1 VFASVHRRP
10 QTFFSQN
17 KINGLVVDA
26 PARVRVRPL
35 AADGT
40 VGTLAGIESVSV
52 LRCQHEDAMLNDT
65 RIRSAKARERH
76 YKLTD
81 FDGLYLLVCRNGS
94 KLWRFAY
101 RFDRKQKQIAL
112 GAYPEV
118 TLAEARDR
126 REASRKL
133 LANGKDPSL
142 ERRLEKIA
150 RAAGGNTLREVAEEF
165 LDKQRREGRSEATLG
180 KNRWLLEPA
189 FAAFGD
195 RPIGELT
202 APELLHA
209 LRQFE
214 LRSRYESARRLRAVA
229 GMVFRY
235 AIATG
240 RASRDIS
247 VDLRG
252 ALTTPKV
259 NHRAA
264 ITEPSK
270 LGALLRAIEGY
281 SGQPT
286 TRLALQL
293 SALLFVRPGEL
304 RLARWKEIDFD
315 KTVWVVPAATM
326 KMKRPHRVPLAR
338 QTVVILRELHRITG
352 QGEFVF
358 PAVDSV
364 RRCMSNNTL
373 NAALRRLGYS
383 KEDVSVSGFR
393 ATASTLLNEM
403 GRWNPDAIER
413 QLAHM
418 EENDVRRAYMH
429 AAEFWN
435 ERVEMMQVWADYLD
449 QLRYGSQVVAHIKP
463 FVVSQG

>member
-1 VFASVHRRP
+1 
-10 QTFFSQN
+10 
-17 KINGLVVDA
+17 
-26 PARVRVRPL
+26 
-35 AADGT
+35 
-40 VGTLAGIESVSV
+40 
-52 LRCQHEDAMLNDT
+52 MLNDT
-65 RIRSAKARERH
+65 RIRNAKPGGRD
-76 YKLTD
+76 YKLSD
-81 FDGLYLLVCRNGS
+81 FDGLYLLVCKNGS
-94 KLWRFAY
+94 RLWRFAY
-101 RFDRKQKQIAL
+101 RFEGKQKQIAL
-112 GAYPEV
+112 GAYPQV

-133 LANGKDPSL
+133 LAAAKDPSL
-142 ERRLEKIA
+142 ERRLAKIA
-150 RAAGGNTLREVAEEF
+150 KAAGGNTFREAAEEF
-165 LDKQRREGRSEATLG
+165 LDKQRREARSAATLK

-189 FAAFGD
+189 YAAFGD
-195 RPIGELT
+195 RPIGEVT

-209 LRQFE
+209 LRKFE
-214 LRSRYESARRLRAVA
+214 LRGRYESARRLRAVA
-229 GMVFRY
+229 GMIFRY

-240 RASRDIS
+240 RATRDIS

-264 ITEPSK
+264 ITEPAEV
-270 LGALLRAIEGY
+270 GALLRAIEGY

-315 KTVWVVPAATM
+315 KAIWVVPAATM

-338 QTVVILRELHRITG
+338 QALVILRELQGMTG
-352 QGEFVF
+352 QGEYVF
-358 PAVDSV
+358 PAVNSF
-364 RRCMSNNTL
+364 RRPMSNNTL
-373 NAALRRLGYS
+373 NAALRRLGYA
-383 KEDVSVSGFR
+383 KEEVSVSGFR

-418 EENDVRRAYMH
+418 EENHVRRAYMH

-435 ERVEMMQVWADYLD
+435 ERIEMMQVWADYLD
-449 QLRYGSQVVAHIKP
+449 QLRYGRPADQQIRP
-463 FVVSQG
+463 FVLPHG

>member
-1 VFASVHRRP
+1 
-10 QTFFSQN
+10 
-17 KINGLVVDA
+17 
-26 PARVRVRPL
+26 
-35 AADGT
+35 
-40 VGTLAGIESVSV
+40 
-52 LRCQHEDAMLNDT
+52 MLNDT
-65 RIRSAKARERH
+65 RIRSAKPAERD

-81 FDGLYLLVCRNGS
+81 FDGLYLLVCKNGS

-101 RFDRKQKQIAL
+101 RFGGKQKQIAL

-118 TLAEARDR
+118 TLADARDR
-126 REASRKL
+126 REAARKL
-133 LANGKDPSL
+133 LASGKDPSV

-150 RAAGGNTLREVAEEF
+150 RAAGGSTFLEVAEEF
-165 LDKQRREGRSEATLG
+165 LGKQRREGRSEATLR

-195 RPIGELT
+195 RAIAGVT

-209 LRQFE
+209 LRKFE
-214 LRSRYESARRLRAVA
+214 LRGRYESARRLRTVA
-229 GMVFRY
+229 GMIFRY

-240 RASRDIS
+240 RATRDIAL
-247 VDLRG
+247 DLRG

-264 ITEPSK
+264 ITNPKE

-281 SGQPT
+281 SGQRT

-304 RLARWKEIDFD
+304 RLARWKEIDFE
-315 KTVWVVPAATM
+315 KAVWTVPAETM
-326 KMKRPHRVPLAR
+326 KMKRPHRVPLSR
-338 QTVVILRELHRITG
+338 QAIVIFRELHGVTV
-352 QGEFVF
+352 QGEYVF
-358 PAVDSV
+358 PAMNSF
-364 RRCMSNNTL
+364 RRPMSNNTL
-373 NAALRRLGYS
+373 NAALRRLGYA
-383 KEDVSVSGFR
+383 KDEISVSGFR

-429 AAEFWN
+429 SAEFWS
-435 ERVEMMQVWADYLD
+435 ERVEMMQVWADHLD
-449 QLRYGSQVVAHIKP
+449 HLRIGSSVDQGVRP
-463 FVVSQG
+463 FVRSQG